1 MSVQQYS
8 NSSGGG
14 GGGGFEATAEW
25 AITLSDGKHR
35 IQFEHGTT
43 SGKRVIVLD
52 GKEIYR
58 KNWMF
63 KLVGTESFYINK
75 KTKATIVIDAVSGF
89 SYEYTLEINGK
100 PLQKFTK
107 DYSKT
112 CRIWCVEAQGQE
124 FRICMELDTLDVF
137 VNGESQHAEPQ
148 FSEEF
153 DGSERH
159 FMLTPNMSAHI
170 KSFSSGKR
178 HQGIIH
184 HLFVGESGPFEPD
197 LSEKTVCII

>member
-1 MSVQQYS
+1 MSPKLQ
-8 NSSGGG
+8 SSSSSSKPKI
-14 GGGGFEATAEW
+14 EVTAEW
-25 AITLSDGKHR
+25 SLTLNDGKHE

-52 GKEIYR
+52 GKEIHR

-63 KLVGTESFYINK
+63 KLVGHESFYINK
-75 KTKATIVIDAVSGF
+75 KTKAKILIEAVSGF
-89 SYEYTLEINGK
+89 SYEYTLEVNGK

-112 CRIWCVEAQGQE
+112 CRIWCVEAQGRE

-137 VNGESQHAEPQ
+137 VNGEMQHVEPQ

-159 FMLTPNMSAHI
+159 FMLTSNMSAHI
-170 KSFSSGKR
+170 KSFSSGNKR
-178 HQGIIH
+178 EGIVH
-184 HLFVGESGPFEPD
+184 ELYVGESGPFEPD
-197 LSEKTVCII
+197 LSEKTVCIV